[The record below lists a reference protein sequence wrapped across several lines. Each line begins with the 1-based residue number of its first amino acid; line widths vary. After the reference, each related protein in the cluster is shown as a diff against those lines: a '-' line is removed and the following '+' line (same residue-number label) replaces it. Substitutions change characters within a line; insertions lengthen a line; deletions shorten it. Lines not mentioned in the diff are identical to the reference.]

1 MPPINLNHLEILK
14 QLKQFGQPNLDGFDI
29 KYVGTQKPS
38 YHLKTE
44 IQKQIIKNTL
54 KSHDFDLTTFIDL
67 VSSLYQ
73 HGTSYDEIIIAGR
86 IVSALP
92 KLRQQL
98 QPSLLNNW
106 LNYTQGWA
114 EVDTLCQ
121 LSFAPDE
128 FLSKWDQWQDLLI
141 KFNSD
146 PNVHK
151 RRASLV
157 LLTKPVSHSTD
168 TRLSDLAFKNIDG
181 LKLEKDILITKAVS
195 WILRSL
201 IKYHQDEVAK
211 YLKDNKDSLPK
222 IAYREATTKLLTG
235 KKYINSKRQTF

>member
-1 MPPINLNHLEILK
+1 MSQIKNPDHLEILK
-14 QLKQFGQPNLDGFDI
+14 QLNHFGEPNLNGFDI
-29 KYVGTQKPS
+29 KYVGTKKPS

-44 IQKQIIKNTL
+44 VQKQIIKKIL
-54 KSHDFDLTTFIDL
+54 KSHSFDLTGFVDL
-67 VSSLYQ
+67 INSLYQ
-73 HGTSYDEIIIAGR
+73 YGTSYDEIIIAGR
-86 IVSALP
+86 VVGALP
-92 KLRQQL
+92 KLRKQL

-121 LSFAPDE
+121 LSYTPDE
-128 FLSKWDQWQDLLI
+128 LISKWDQWQDVLTKL
-141 KFNSD
+141 NSD
-146 PNVHK
+146 DNIHK

-168 TRLSDLAFKNIDG
+168 PRLSNLAFKNTNN

-201 IKYHQDEVAK
+201 IKYHQAEVAK

-235 KKYINSKRQTF
+235 RKTK